1 MKNPFKPI
9 SISLSPN
16 TQGDDVRLAFSLLF
30 RPGKWKAREI
40 VKSRVLNGPESFA
53 FGDAGAELELK
64 FGQYLG
70 VKQAYSFNSGRS
82 ALVAILDGLGLGEG
96 AEVLLQ
102 AFTCNAAVNPI
113 RWAGLAPVFVDCDQ
127 NYNLSPEDLKK
138 KITPKSRAVMVQH
151 TFGLPADIDEI
162 KKICDDNKLF
172 LIEDCAHSLGA
183 EYKGKKAGTFGQAA
197 FFSFGRDKMISCV
210 YGGMAVTNDA
220 ALAQKLKDY
229 QNNCGYPDNGW
240 ILQQIL
246 HPVLMN
252 WLVLPTYSILG
263 RYLLVLFQW
272 LHILSKAIHWKE
284 KRGLKPDYFPHRM
297 PNALALLALNQ
308 FKKID
313 EFNAHRRKLA
323 KFYFRELA
331 NSGGSGGPTPANL
344 RGSDPRERSEFI
356 LPNIFQEKKQVFLR
370 FAIRHKNAAK
380 IIKKAWSKN
389 LLIGDWYRT
398 PVDPFDTKPETVGYV
413 KGSCPNAE
421 GFSGKMINLPTHINI
436 DGKSAARIVKFI
448 KKINGD

>member
-16 TQGDDVRLAFSLLF
+16 TQADDVKLAFSLVF

-40 VKSRVLNGPESFA
+40 VKSRVLNGPEGFA
-53 FGDAGAELELK
+53 FGDACAELELK
-64 FGQYLG
+64 FCQYLG
-70 VKQAYSFNSGRS
+70 VKHAYSFNSGRS
-82 ALVAILDGLGLGEG
+82 ALVAILDGLGLEEG
-96 AEVLLQ
+96 SEVLLQ

-113 RWAGLAPVFVDCDQ
+113 RWAGLAPIFVDCDQ
-127 NYNLSPEDLKK
+127 NYNLSAEDLKK
-138 KITPKSRAVMVQH
+138 KITLKSRVVMIQH

-162 KKICDDNKLF
+162 KKVCDENNLI

-183 EYKGKKAGTFGQAA
+183 EYKGKKVGTFGKAA

-210 YGGMAVTNDA
+210 YGGMAVTSDA

-229 QNNCGYPDNGW
+229 QNNCGYPGNGW
-240 ILQQIL
+240 ILQQLL

-252 WLVLPTYSILG
+252 WLVLPTYSFLG

-297 PNALALLALNQ
+297 PNALAILANNQ
-308 FKKID
+308 FKKL
-313 EFNAHRRKLA
+313 EAFNLHRQKI
-323 KFYFRELA
+323 
-331 NSGGSGGPTPANL
+331 
-344 RGSDPRERSEFI
+344 SEFYINEFKNSAFAI
-356 LPNIFQEKKQVFLR
+356 LPAPDDRKQVFLR
-370 FAIRHKNAAK
+370 FAIRHGKAAR
-380 IIKKAWSKN
+380 IIKRCWRKN
-389 LLIGDWYRT
+389 ILVGDWYRT

-413 KGSCPNAE
+413 RGSCPTAE
-421 GFSGKMINLPTHINI
+421 EFSGKMINLPTHINI
-436 DGKSAARIVKFI
+436 DGKSAKRIVKFI
-448 KKINGD
+448 KNTNGVQRNNK